1 MQHGEYICGMK
12 TLFVG
17 VAGGTG
23 SGKSTFTQN
32 LKHEFGDAITVI
44 FYDNYYKDQSG
55 VPVEERDKI
64 NYDCPD
70 ALDTDL
76 LIEHIHTLKEGQS
89 VQCPIYDFA
98 THTRKAETL
107 EIKPNRIIVIEGILA
122 FHEKELRDTFDL
134 KIYVDSDADERILRR
149 IMRDIQDRG
158 RQIGDIALQYI
169 TTVKPMHNLYVEPT
183 KAYADIII
191 RGGLN
196 PTALDVIQSKL
207 KFYLDSQE

>member
-1 MQHGEYICGMK
+1 MQHAVYICNMK

-32 LKHEFGDAITVI
+32 LKQQFGDTITVI
-44 FYDNYYKDQSG
+44 LYDNYYKDQSA
-55 VPVEERDKI
+55 VPPEDRDKI

-76 LIEHIHTLKEGQS
+76 LIEHIRLLKEGQS
-89 VQCPIYDFA
+89 IQCPVYDFT
-98 THTRKAETL
+98 THTRKAETI
-107 EIKPNRIIVIEGILA
+107 EVRPNKIVVIEGILA

-169 TTVKPMHNLYVEPT
+169 TTVKPMHLLDVEPT

-196 PTALDVIQSKL
+196 PTALDVIQAKL

>member
-1 MQHGEYICGMK
+1 MK

-55 VPVEERDKI
+55 VPPQDRDKI

-76 LIEHIHTLKEGQS
+76 LIEHIHQLKEGKTVQS
-89 VQCPIYDFA
+89 PIYDFT
-98 THTRKAETL
+98 THTRKAETI
-107 EIKPNRIIVIEGILA
+107 EIKPNKVIVIEGILA
-122 FHEKELRDTFDL
+122 FVDKELRETYHL

-191 RGGLN
+191 YGGLN
-196 PTALDVIQSKL
+196 PTALDVIESKL
-207 KFYLDSQE
+207 RGFLDSED